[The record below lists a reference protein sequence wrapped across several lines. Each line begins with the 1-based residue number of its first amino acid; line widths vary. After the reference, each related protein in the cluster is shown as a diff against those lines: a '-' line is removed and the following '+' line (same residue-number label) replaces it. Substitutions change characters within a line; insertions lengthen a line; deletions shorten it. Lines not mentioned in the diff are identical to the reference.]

1 MNIRFCVV
9 ILAGLIT
16 APTVSLSQCV
26 VPDFQLPPDTAG
38 AATFAL
44 NLDYPDDDNTFDRF
58 TTATDFRTDWQGY
71 LNEVLAY
78 ALEGNVENNFVVQ
91 SNALRG
97 WYHTPWLHAGHSGR
111 EYVHGLTRE
120 RTSPAGE
127 LQEGVNRSFQNW
139 GIGFYN
145 EAAGTQLAKIWRDF
159 CNPSLT
165 VLQDVNFPEGS
176 VSFKVLF
183 TEASEVE
190 IDALAGAPT
199 WTAHIHPQ
207 GVRPGIDRDHSRP
220 LVCDRTE
227 DCPRELRTVSLLQID
242 VAVKDARAG
251 DTGWVFGTFVYDQR
265 VPGTSGWKKLRPI
278 SIGWGNDPSVMP
290 GDTLEENKINADFE
304 NVFFGWNGRKELG
317 WNGRANGPVDNPQ
330 SSCVA
335 CHGSAQFPRSDTFAN
350 ILPSDLVLGDIEMLR
365 VYFRN
370 IAAGEL
376 FDPDVVPRF
385 PYSSDVVV
393 PVSLDYSLQTQ
404 LGLEQ
409 LCFAWIDS
417 IAPFAAGSAQPD
429 ICPDRRG
436 DSFSGLEMFTLS
448 LPLEGR
454 SMVERLLI
462 EERDLPVSK
471 DSE

>member
-1 MNIRFCVV
+1 MNIRFSIGV
-9 ILAGLIT
+9 LAAVIT
-16 APTVSLSQCV
+16 APTIAFSQCV

-38 AATFAL
+38 EATFSL
-44 NLDYPDDDNTFDRF
+44 NLDYPDDDGNFDRF
-58 TTATDFRTDWQGY
+58 TTTTDFRTDWQGY

-78 ALEGNVENNFVVQ
+78 AFEGNLENDFIVQ
-91 SNALRG
+91 NNTVRG

-120 RTSPAGE
+120 RTSPPRE
-127 LQEGVNRSFQNW
+127 LQEDVDRFFQNW

-145 EAAGTQLAKIWRDF
+145 EAAGTQLGKIWTDF

-165 VLQDVNFPEGS
+165 ALEGVNFPEGS
-176 VSFKVLF
+176 VSFKALF
-183 TEASEVE
+183 TEASESE
-190 IDALAGAPT
+190 IDALAGAPK
-199 WTAHIHPQ
+199 WTAHIHPE
-207 GVRPGIDRDHSRP
+207 GVRPGRDSEQTRP

-227 DCPRELRTVSLLQID
+227 DCPRELRKVSLLQID

-251 DTGWVFGTFVYDQR
+251 DTGWVFGTFVYDHR
-265 VPGTSGWKKLRPI
+265 EPGTDGWEKLRPI

-290 GDTLEENKINADFE
+290 GGTLHENRINTDFE
-304 NVFFGWNGRKELG
+304 GVFFGWTGREKLG

-335 CHGSAQFPRSDTFAN
+335 CHGSAQYPRSDTFAN
-350 ILPSDLVLGDIEMLR
+350 IRPRDLVITDIEMLR

-370 IAAGEL
+370 IEAGEL

-385 PYSSDVVV
+385 PFSSDVVV
-393 PVSLDYSLQTQ
+393 PISLDYSLQTQ

-409 LCFAWIDS
+409 LCFAWIDGV
-417 IAPFAAGSAQPD
+417 APFAIGDPQPD

-436 DSFSGLEMFTLS
+436 EGFSALEMRTLS
-448 LPLEGR
+448 LPVEGR
-454 SMVERLLI
+454 FMIERLLI
-462 EERDLPVSK
+462 DERDLPVSK